1 MTGSRLGLPTEKAG
15 TWPSSSAFRCRY
27 EYSCSWPDTEQRA
40 RQLEHVPY
48 VAGSAGRGDSHN
60 GGLQPQFIPEVLVQV
75 RLPSSR
81 RPIIYSQFTRTER
94 ERTHAQKITAALKRR
109 RRRRARSLYG
119 SRSGIRQ

>member
-1 MTGSRLGLPTEKAG
+1 MFGFVIKESGYLRL
-15 TWPSSSAFRCRY
+15 
-27 EYSCSWPDTEQRA
+27 PDTEQRA
-40 RQLEHVPY
+40 HVPY

-94 ERTHAQKITAALKRR
+94 EHTHALRSAALKRR
-109 RRRRARSLYG
+109 RRRRARSLCG